1 MADQHVILVVFDVF
15 QDEFEAF
22 EHKVFA
28 HLAGLDRRLEAL
40 EQTMN
45 SRFDELVGK
54 LDALAYRP
62 LRLKDDAHS

>member
-1 MADQHVILVVFDVF
+1 MANQPLTLAV
-15 QDEFEAF
+15 FEAF
-22 EHKVFA
+22 EHKLFA

-54 LDALAYRP
+54 LNALSHRP
-62 LRLKDDAHS
+62 LRLMDDPHS